1 MKRIVVLAGLLVVV
15 VMVVLVG
22 GGALGSF
29 TSAEVG
35 VGGALP
41 GLTADEHQRFL
52 AGQLVF
58 QREFVPPAEPSGKG
72 LGPLFNSTS
81 CAECHESPVVGGSGA
96 QEQGGDDVE
105 VHATRFTA
113 DGKCDEL
120 TGSGGPVFQQ
130 HAVTGAQV
138 EMIPANAR
146 ISRRITPPV
155 WGLGLLEAIPD
166 ATLEGLQA
174 RTGGRVHRLP
184 DGRIGRFGRKAEFA
198 TLVDFTTA
206 AFREEQGIDVAA
218 EEVTPEER
226 DLTADFV
233 RFLAPPEPLPLNLEG
248 QIGAFYFRQIGCAT
262 CHVPVLE
269 TGPSPVAALNQR
281 RVVMW
286 SDLLLHDMGPALA
299 DSCLGDAGPQEFR
312 TEPLAGLR
320 FRKQFLHDGRAL
332 TLESAIV
339 QHGGRAQAS
348 TENWSRLPGFLREA
362 VLTFLRSL

>member
-1 MKRIVVLAGLLVVV
+1 VAMKRIVVLAGLLVVV
-15 VMVVLVG
+15 VMVGGVG
-22 GGALGSF
+22 LGSF
-29 TSAEVG
+29 TSAQVG
-35 VGGALP
+35 VGGPLP

-52 AGQLVF
+52 AGQMVF
-58 QREFVPPAEPSGKG
+58 QREFMPPPEPFGKG

-113 DGKCDEL
+113 DGRCDEL

-130 HAVTGAQV
+130 HAVPPAQV
-138 EMIPANAR
+138 EMIPANAQ
-146 ISRRITPPV
+146 IGRRITPAV
-155 WGLGLLEAIPD
+155 FGLGLLEAIPD
-166 ATLEGLQA
+166 ETLLALQQQ
-174 RTGGRVHRLP
+174 TGGRAHILP
-184 DGRIGRFGRKAEFA
+184 DGRIGRFGRKAESP
-198 TLVDFTTA
+198 TLVEFTTG
-206 AFREEQGIDVAA
+206 AFRDEQGIDVAA
-218 EEVTPEER
+218 DELTAGER

-248 QIGAFYFRQIGCAT
+248 AIGAFYFRQIGCAT

-299 DSCLGDAGPQEFR
+299 DTCLGNAGPQEFR

-320 FRKQFLHDGRAL
+320 FRKRFLHDGRAL
-332 TLESAIV
+332 TLDSAIV
-339 QHGGRAQAS
+339 QHGGRAQSS
-348 TENWSRLPGFLREA
+348 TENWLRLPSFLRDA
-362 VLTFLRSL
+362 ILAFLKSI